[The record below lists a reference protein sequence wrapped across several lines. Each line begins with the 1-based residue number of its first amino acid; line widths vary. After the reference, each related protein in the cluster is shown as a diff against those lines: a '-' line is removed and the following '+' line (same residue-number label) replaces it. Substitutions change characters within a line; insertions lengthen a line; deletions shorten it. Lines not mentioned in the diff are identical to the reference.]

1 MDTYENL
8 RNAFSLNIFTES
20 LEVSKLL
27 LTFWNIMSK
36 YLSNSAFIKICLNE
50 HWKLMKFLRVQ
61 TNRNYKDKK
70 VKTLCTVTN
79 NMYCQNCFS
88 NSAFIRYVSTWIQQQ
103 VRFVKMYTEWYLR
116 RKWRKNWMKSKY
128 IKNVFLLHC
137 FIIVHSY
144 S

>member
-61 TNRNYKDKK
+61 TNRNDKDKK
-70 VKTLCTVTN
+70 VKMLCTVTN

-116 RKWRKNWMKSKY
+116 RKGDNEHNQSKLSFY
-128 IKNVFLLHC
+128 
-137 FIIVHSY
+137 
-144 S
+144 